1 MVKKLMKIFLLIS
14 SIILTSC
21 SSESPPI
28 PEAPK
33 PKHQH
38 VSLFLRKGALTG
50 SFFEQYTLQ
59 GDKLFTECGEM
70 QGERKVVLEDEL
82 ATVSPDKLAELL
94 PIIYQLSITNAK
106 LEPRGSG
113 SGFFDTGVVQIIITD
128 DEKSRD
134 ITTSAN
140 SVQDQQ
146 SGIRGAINDVVEK
159 MRGLSPSVMCGNKN
173 FFGFRRR

>member
-1 MVKKLMKIFLLIS
+1 MKNTILLMTCVIFF
-14 SIILTSC
+14 SC
-21 SSESPPI
+21 GSPP
-28 PEAPK
+28 APK
-33 PKHQH
+33 PEVPKPKYQH

-70 QGERKVVLEDEL
+70 QGERKVVLEDQL
-82 ATVSPDKLAELL
+82 VTVTTEKLEGLL
-94 PIIYQLSITNAK
+94 PIVGQLSITNAK

-113 SGFFDTGVVQIIITD
+113 TGFFDTGVVQIIITD

-140 SVQDQQ
+140 SVLDQQ

-159 MRGLSPSVMCGNKN
+159 MRGMSPTVMCGNKN
-173 FFGFRRR
+173 FFGFKKK